1 MADFLLQFIQWAI
14 PSGGIG
20 AAIVWFANRK
30 ANNAKNAKVV
40 HDTYKGM
47 YEDIS
52 KVLLETQQKYEDIT
66 KVVEGLTAENH
77 RTRLSI
83 NRLSRAIEAIKL
95 CPHRNS
101 CPVQQ

>member
-40 HDTYKGM
+40 HDTYKVYVRRHFKGAVGNTT
-47 YEDIS
+47 EI
-52 KVLLETQQKYEDIT
+52 
-66 KVVEGLTAENH
+66 
-77 RTRLSI
+77 
-83 NRLSRAIEAIKL
+83 
-95 CPHRNS
+95 
-101 CPVQQ
+101 